1 MYKEKITILL
11 STFNRAHLIT
21 ETLESILQ
29 QTYSN
34 WECIIIDDYS
44 EDNTKEV
51 VKTFQKRDARFTYF
65 EKIAKYK
72 KGLSGSRNFGL
83 EIARE
88 RSSDFI
94 QFFDDDDIMHPEKL
108 EIQIKLLNE
117 NPSAEFCLCGNRN
130 FKELSKIRFQDFQK
144 LSFDSNL
151 SLGEAFVIGKIKF
164 GALVPLFRKSYITKY
179 SFDTDLAYAEEW
191 VLFSKIFNITQP
203 NYCVTE
209 KVLFFRRKHP
219 QSITEGSDYNFE
231 KIKTSQITG
240 LKVFYALKEHSA
252 LSKKLLDYFAFHF
265 LVNQYNLDVLKE
277 IEGIYKEGKKP
288 WRGEGFVLRLV
299 FWINKLSRKTI
310 LKLLQI

>member
-1 MYKEKITILL
+1 MNPKVHILL
-11 STFNRAHLIT
+11 ATYNRAHLLS
-21 ETLESILQ
+21 ETLDSILN
-29 QTYSN
+29 QTYIH
-34 WECIIIDDYS
+34 WECIIVDDNS
-44 EDNTKEV
+44 EDNTKEII
-51 VKTFQKRDARFTYF
+51 KKFQQRDSRFTYF

-83 EIARE
+83 DIARE
-88 RSSDFI
+88 LDTDFI
-94 QFFDDDDIMHPEKL
+94 QFFDDDDIMHPQKL
-108 EIQIKLLNE
+108 EIQIKLLNK
-117 NPSAEFCLCGNRN
+117 NPSADFCLCGNRN
-130 FKELSKIRFQDFQK
+130 FK
-144 LSFDSNL
+144 DSNKIKLADVQRLGFESDL
-151 SLGEAFVIGKIKF
+151 SLGEAFVMGKIKF

-179 SFDTDLAYAEEW
+179 CFDTDLAYAEEW
-191 VLFSKIFNITQP
+191 VLFSKIFNITRP
-203 NYCVTE
+203 DYCVTE

-219 QSITEGSDYNFE
+219 QSITEGLDYNFE

-288 WRGEGFVLRLV
+288 WRGEGLVFRLV